1 MLKEIAQYILTKPE
15 TSDFTLGENFFTGH
29 LPLKNTSNVEP
40 PVRSVVLLE
49 RTPSAVVPDLPDR
62 VDKAIQIWN
71 RGASYFQAHAD
82 AHLFFE
88 ILHGSVQWD
97 LPLIVSGVEY
107 TAMIINA
114 VAAPA
119 VLENP
124 DDRSKFVFSTNY
136 IFMVMDKNA

>member
-1 MLKEIAQYILTKPE
+1 MIKEVTQYILSKSE
-15 TSDFTLGENFFTGH
+15 MSDFTLGENFFAGH
-29 LPLKNTSNVEP
+29 LPLKNKNNVEP

-49 RTPSAVVPDLPDR
+49 RTPSAVEPDLPDR
-62 VDKAIQIWN
+62 VDKAIQVWN
-71 RGASYFQAHAD
+71 RGGSYFEAHAD
-82 AHLFFE
+82 AHLIYS

-97 LPLIVSGVEY
+97 LPLIVSGDEY

-119 VLENP
+119 ILENP

-136 IFMVMDKNA
+136 IFMIMEKNA

>member
-1 MLKEIAQYILTKPE
+1 MIKEIAQYILTKSE
-15 TSDFTLGENFFTGH
+15 MADFTLGENFFTGH
-29 LPLKNTSNVEP
+29 LPLKNINNVEP
-40 PVRSVVLLE
+40 PERSVVLME

-62 VDKAIQIWN
+62 VDKSIQVWN
-71 RGASYFQAHAD
+71 RGASYFEAHAD
-82 AHLFFE
+82 AHLIFQ

-97 LPLIVSGVEY
+97 LPIVVSGVEY

-119 VLENP
+119 VMFNP

-136 IFMVMDKNA
+136 IFMIMEPNA